1 VARIRSV
8 LFDLDHTLLDFDR
21 AERAALRAAL
31 EEEGLAFSA
40 STLAEYRRINDDL
53 WARYRRGEIAQSA
66 LARER
71 FRRLL
76 SRLSARTRRAGAVA
90 ERYLAH
96 LSARGDR
103 LPGCRPLL
111 RRLRR
116 RYRLAV
122 VTNGID
128 RVQRSRLQAASLT
141 GFFDAVVTSEGCG
154 FAKPDP
160 RIVAVALRALG
171 QAPEEA
177 VYVGDDPGTDGAA
190 AAAAGVTFYLMDRGL
205 PHPPGQRPP
214 RRRLTRL
221 DQLSRILNV

>member
-1 VARIRSV
+1 VTRIRSV

-21 AERAALRAAL
+21 AERTALRAAL
-31 EEEGLAFSA
+31 AEEGLAFSA
-40 STLAEYRRINDDL
+40 ATLAEYRRINDEL
-53 WARYRRGEIAQSA
+53 WALYRRGEIAQGA
-66 LARER
+66 LAHER

-76 SRLSARTRRAGAVA
+76 SLRSGSARRAGAVA

-96 LSARGDR
+96 LSGRGDR
-103 LPGCRPLL
+103 LPGCRPTL

-122 VTNGID
+122 VSNGID
-128 RVQRSRLQAASLT
+128 RVQRSRLKASSLT
-141 GFFDAVVTSEGCG
+141 GFFDAVVTSESCG

-160 RIVAVALRALG
+160 RILGAALEALG
-171 QAPEEA
+171 QGPEEA

-190 AAAAGVTFYLMDRGL
+190 AHAAGVTFYLMDRGL
-205 PHPPGQRPP
+205 PRPPGQRPP

-221 DQLSRILNV
+221 AQLPEILNV